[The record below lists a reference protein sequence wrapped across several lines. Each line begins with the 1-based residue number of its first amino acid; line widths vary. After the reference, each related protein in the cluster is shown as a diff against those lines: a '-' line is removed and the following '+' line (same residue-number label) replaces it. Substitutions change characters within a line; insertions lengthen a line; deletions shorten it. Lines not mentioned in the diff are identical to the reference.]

1 MAKQRCLLSLLQ
13 CLEHLTNHHN
23 HIGSDDE
30 MFQNFCGFVENH
42 FIISDKIR
50 MKEVDD
56 VIISWTEEGFE
67 KNVSVAG
74 EFSNW
79 EPLTLS
85 RWDDGKWRLR

>member
-1 MAKQRCLLSLLQ
+1 
-13 CLEHLTNHHN
+13 
-23 HIGSDDE
+23 
-30 MFQNFCGFVENH
+30 
-42 FIISDKIR
+42 